1 MDEQA
6 RMKILEMIENGS
18 ISAKEGLR
26 LIEALNGAGE
36 EGTLPDSS
44 AGDVQVAPIETTGGE
59 ESTQAHDQVPPI
71 GAEATSTDQAQDSDA
86 ETSTGPSEE
95 KTAKTR
101 TAPLPEDVE
110 KWKRWWMV
118 PMWVGVGVLV
128 LAAVWMYAA
137 YANSGIGFWF
147 VCAWF
152 PFLFGVGLVALSYGS
167 RRSRWLHLRVDQKP
181 GERPQHIAISMPLPI
196 GLASWFMRSFG
207 HMIPDLRDKHIDE
220 MLQAVSDNTNAENP
234 LYVEVDEGENGEK
247 VKVYIG

>member
-26 LIEALNGAGE
+26 LIEALNGE
-36 EGTLPDSS
+36 EAPPAISEPAAASPDADPAPFLAEEFVAADQPQSTEYEPS
-44 AGDVQVAPIETTGGE
+44 ADAAVEDAPKTKTT
-59 ESTQAHDQVPPI
+59 
-71 GAEATSTDQAQDSDA
+71 
-86 ETSTGPSEE
+86 
-95 KTAKTR
+95 
-101 TAPLPEDVE
+101 PLPEDVE
-110 KWKRWWMV
+110 KWKRWWMI
-118 PMWVGVGVLV
+118 PLWVGVGILIIS
-128 LAAVWMYAA
+128 AVWMYSA

-147 VCAWF
+147 VCSWF
-152 PFLFGVGLVALSYGS
+152 PFLFGVGLAALSYGS

-196 GLASWFMRSFG
+196 GLASWFMRTFG
-207 HMIPDLRDKHIDE
+207 HMIPELRDKHVDE

-234 LYVEVDEGENGEK
+234 LYIEVDEGENGEK

>member
-26 LIEALNGAGE
+26 LIEAVNGE
-36 EGTLPDSS
+36 EAQPVIDKSI
-44 AGDVQVAPIETTGGE
+44 D
-59 ESTQAHDQVPPI
+59 
-71 GAEATSTDQAQDSDA
+71 TSTDAGQAPFPAEEFVAADQPQSTEPDPSADA
-86 ETSTGPSEE
+86 DGEGAP
-95 KTAKTR
+95 KTKT
-101 TAPLPEDVE
+101 TPLPEDVE
-110 KWKRWWMV
+110 KWRRWWMI
-118 PMWVGVGVLV
+118 PLWVGVGILV
-128 LAAVWMYAA
+128 LSAVWMYSA

-147 VCAWF
+147 ICSWF
-152 PFLFGVGLVALSYGS
+152 PFLLGVGLAALSYSS

-196 GLASWFMRSFG
+196 GLASWFMRTFG
-207 HMIPDLRDKHIDE
+207 HMIPELRDKHIDE
-220 MLQAVSDNTNAENP
+220 MLQAVSENTNAENP

>member
-18 ISAKEGLR
+18 ISAKEGLH

-44 AGDVQVAPIETTGGE
+44 AGDVEVASTETTGNE
-59 ESTQAHDQVPPI
+59 ELTNTYDEVPPI
-71 GAEATSTDQAQDSDA
+71 AAESTSTDQAQGTDTK
-86 ETSTGPSEE
+86 TSTGSTEE
-95 KTAKTR
+95 ETPKTR

-118 PMWVGVGVLV
+118 PMWVGVVILV
-128 LAAVWMYAA
+128 LAAMWMYGA

-147 VCAWF
+147 ICAWF
-152 PFLFGVGLVALSYGS
+152 PFLLGVGLVALSYSS

-196 GLASWFMRSFG
+196 GLASWFMRTFG
-207 HMIPDLRDKHIDE
+207 HMIPDLKDKHIDE
-220 MLQAVSDNTNAENP
+220 MLQAVSENTSAENP

>member
-26 LIEALNGAGE
+26 LIETLNGAGDE
-36 EGTLPDSS
+36 VTAPASGEGEPQVAFSETADSS
-44 AGDVQVAPIETTGGE
+44 GT
-59 ESTQAHDQVPPI
+59 STQAPLPEIEFASADQTQE
-71 GAEATSTDQAQDSDA
+71 AEP
-86 ETSTGPSEE
+86 EVSTGSSEE
-95 KTAKTR
+95 DSPKTR
-101 TAPLPEDVE
+101 TTPLPEDVE

-118 PMWVGVGVLV
+118 PMWVGVGILI
-128 LAAVWMYAA
+128 LSAMWMYAA

-147 VCAWF
+147 ICSWI

-196 GLASWFMRSFG
+196 GLASWFMRTFG

-220 MLQAVSDNTNAENP
+220 MLQAVSENTNAENP

>member
-1 MDEQA
+1 MDEQS

-44 AGDVQVAPIETTGGE
+44 AGDVQVDPIETTGGE
-59 ESTQAHDQVPPI
+59 ESTF
-71 GAEATSTDQAQDSDA
+71 TDQAQGTDA
-86 ETSTGPSEE
+86 ETSTGSTEE
-95 KTAKTR
+95 ETPKFK

-207 HMIPDLRDKHIDE
+207 HMIPDLKDKHIDE

>member
-6 RMKILEMIENGS
+6 RMKILELIENGS

-26 LIEALNGAGE
+26 LIEALNGAGDENTAPAIVTDEAQPDFADTGRASTQTPIPDAVFDPTAQSQGMDAQNPAGSTE
-36 EGTLPDSS
+36 EG
-44 AGDVQVAPIETTGGE
+44 APKTNTT
-59 ESTQAHDQVPPI
+59 
-71 GAEATSTDQAQDSDA
+71 
-86 ETSTGPSEE
+86 
-95 KTAKTR
+95 
-101 TAPLPEDVE
+101 PLPEDLE
-110 KWKRWWMV
+110 KWKRWWMI

-128 LAAVWMYAA
+128 LSAIWMYAA
-137 YANSGIGFWF
+137 YANQGIGFWF

-152 PFLFGVGLVALSYGS
+152 PFLLGVGMVALSYGS

-196 GLASWFMRSFG
+196 GLASWFMRTFG
-207 HMIPDLRDKHIDE
+207 HMIPDLKDKHIDE
-220 MLQAVSDNTNAENP
+220 MLQAVSENTNAENP